1 MNAQSFNFDVGVKSY
16 KKNRL
21 IVNEIHLLNEI
32 LFCMEKTNKTIF
44 NISVISYVNDDS
56 NKLKNFFDVKRDLSA
71 SNFEKVFNYYI
82 NKKGNLV
89 TDVELGDESYFFEGP
104 DNKVNVTVCLS
115 GTKKHPSNNSSAT
128 KIYNFDQLKTLNKIL
143 KTFRQNTEN
152 VLYNNLEI
160 SSEIIKLSGS
170 GFDINQFVKERGLN
184 E

>member
-1 MNAQSFNFDVGVKSY
+1 
-16 KKNRL
+16 
-21 IVNEIHLLNEI
+21 
-32 LFCMEKTNKTIF
+32 MEKTNKKIF

-104 DNKVNVTVCLS
+104 DNKVNVIVCLS
-115 GTKKHPSNNSSAT
+115 GTKKHPSNNNSAT

-160 SSEIIKLSGS
+160 SSDILKLSGS